1 MMLVQDED
9 MRGEQGMAQEEEGKK
24 LSSPERQF
32 FLPSQ
37 IVKSFADKGKDHLE
51 RNMQAQFILSLKAG
65 AFMTFGAVFSIL
77 LVIGIH
83 AKGTGYLLSGL
94 GFATG
99 YAMVFLTGA
108 ILFTE
113 VNVLL
118 PTYLFQGPN
127 WIQKRFLKFW
137 VSTYLGN
144 IAGAFFA
151 ALIIIASSSMDP
163 QFKQQLA
170 VFLSHKMGF
179 LDHGVWG
186 WFQILLSGIVANWL
200 IGMAAFLTTSS
211 RDIIG
216 KMIGT
221 LLPVTLFVAGNFQH
235 SAANMGYFSLGVLVN
250 SDYSWYQY
258 LFLNLIPASI
268 GNIIGG
274 AVLVSFLFSFA
285 YKKEISSSKV

>member
-1 MMLVQDED
+1 
-9 MRGEQGMAQEEEGKK
+9 MAKENENIPDPEKMGRTD
-24 LSSPERQF
+24 SPARQY

-37 IVKSFADKGKDHLE
+37 IVKTFAEKGKDHLE
-51 RNMQAQFILSLKAG
+51 RNVLAQFILSLKAG

-77 LVIGIH
+77 LVIGIQ
-83 AKGTGYLLSGL
+83 AKGAGYLLSGL
-94 GFATG
+94 EFATG

-118 PTYLFQGPN
+118 PTYLFQRPN
-127 WIQKRFLKFW
+127 WSYQLYLKFW
-137 VSTYLGN
+137 ASTYVGN

-151 ALIIIASSSMDP
+151 AVIIIASSSLNKG
-163 QFKQQLA
+163 FEHELN

-179 LDHGVWG
+179 LEHGAWG
-186 WFQILLSGIVANWL
+186 WFQIMLSGIVANWL
-200 IGMAAFLTTSS
+200 IGMAAFLTTAA

-235 SAANMGYFSLGVLVN
+235 SAANMGYFSLGVLASN
-250 SDYSWYQY
+250 HYSWYQY
-258 LFLNLIPASI
+258 LLYNLIPASI

-274 AVLVSFLFSFA
+274 AVLVSLLFSFA
-285 YKKEISSSKV
+285 YKKEIRNTNES

>member
-1 MMLVQDED
+1 MAKEDENIAEPEK
-9 MRGEQGMAQEEEGKK
+9 MRKTD
-24 LSSPERQF
+24 SPARQY

-37 IVKSFADKGKDHLE
+37 IVKTFAEKGKDHLE
-51 RNMQAQFILSLKAG
+51 RNVLAQFILSLKAG

-77 LVIGIH
+77 LVIGIQ
-83 AKGTGYLLSGL
+83 AKGAGYLLSGL

-118 PTYLFQGPN
+118 PTYLFQRPN
-127 WIQKRFLKFW
+127 WSHQLYLKFW
-137 VSTYLGN
+137 ASTYVGN

-151 ALIIIASSSMDP
+151 AVIIIASSSMSKS
-163 QFKQQLA
+163 FNHELSI
-170 VFLSHKMGF
+170 FLSHKMGF

-200 IGMAAFLTTSS
+200 IGMAAFLTTAA

-235 SAANMGYFSLGVLVN
+235 SAANMGYFSLGVLV
-250 SDYSWYQY
+250 DPHYSWYQY
-258 LFLNLIPASI
+258 LLYNLIPASI

-274 AVLVSFLFSFA
+274 AILVSLLFSFA
-285 YKKEISSSKV
+285 YKKEIRNTNES